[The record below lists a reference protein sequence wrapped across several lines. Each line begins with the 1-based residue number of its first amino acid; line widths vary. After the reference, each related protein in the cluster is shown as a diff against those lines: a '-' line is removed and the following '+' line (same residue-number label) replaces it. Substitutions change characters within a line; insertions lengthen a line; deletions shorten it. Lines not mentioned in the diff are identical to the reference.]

1 MKKTVLIII
10 LIITCFPNYSQVIN
24 GCVSDEITKHPLSNV
39 NVFFNATTIGT
50 ITDRYGNFKLTIH
63 ENRKLPIAISA
74 IGYNSVLLSE
84 YAAAD
89 TLLIFLTPKVYELG
103 EVKVYSKR
111 TFKERI
117 ARNHYLNMFCKQFL
131 GETLNA
137 TKCEILNDTDLVFQY
152 FEDEDMLKAYSQ
164 KPLIINNEALGY
176 QIIYFLDTFEYSQLR
191 NSLTYIGNY
200 IFIDDSILNERDR
213 IRVEQRRKSAYL
225 GSRMHFFRTLWENN
239 LDSAGYTIRDINNK
253 IISPDSL
260 VVQIDES
267 KFLLNKGLI
276 LVSYYS
282 KMFGTSIELLY
293 DYVYFDKSGFFDPYG
308 INWGGEMIRQRIAD
322 LLPFDYVPE
331 GKNRR

>member
-10 LIITCFPNYSQVIN
+10 LIITCLPNYSQVIN

-84 YAAAD
+84 YSAAD
-89 TLLIFLTPKVYELG
+89 TILIFLTPKVYELG

-137 TKCEILNDTDLVFQY
+137 TKCEILNDSDLVFKY
-152 FEDEDMLKAYSQ
+152 FKDEDILRAYSQ

-176 QIIYFLDTFEYSQLR
+176 KIIYFLDTYSE
-191 NSLTYIGNY
+191 SYDALTYIGNY
-200 IFIDDSILNERDR
+200 IFIEDSTLNERDR
-213 IRVEQRRKSAYL
+213 IKVEQRRKSAYL
-225 GSRMHFFRTLWENN
+225 GSRMHFFRALWENN
-239 LDSAGYTIRDINNK
+239 LDSAGYIIKDLTNK
-253 IISPDSL
+253 KISQDSL
-260 VVQIDES
+260 VVQIDGS
-267 KFLLNKGLI
+267 KFLVNKGLI

-282 KMFGTSIELLY
+282 KMYGTSIELLH

-308 INWGGEMIRQRIAD
+308 INWTGEMIRQRIAD
-322 LLPFDYVPE
+322 LLPFDYVL
-331 GKNRR
+331 KDSNRR

>member
-1 MKKTVLIII
+1 MKKTVLMTI
-10 LIITCFPNYSQVIN
+10 LIIACLPNYSQAIN

-39 NVFFNATTIGT
+39 NVFFNATTTGT
-50 ITDRYGNFKLTIH
+50 ITDRYGNFNLTIH

-84 YAAAD
+84 YSAAD

-131 GETLNA
+131 GETLNT
-137 TKCEILNDTDLVFQY
+137 TKCEILNDSDLVFNY
-152 FEDEDMLKAYSQ
+152 FRDEDILRAYSQ

-176 QIIYFLDTFEYSQLR
+176 KIIYFLDKYSE
-191 NSLTYIGNY
+191 SHDALTYIGNY
-200 IFIDDSILNERDR
+200 IFIEDSTLNERDR

-225 GSRMHFFRTLWENN
+225 GSRMHFFRALWENK
-239 LDSAGYTIRDINNK
+239 LDSAGFTIKDLTNQK
-253 IISPDSL
+253 ICPDSL
-260 VVQIDES
+260 VVQIDGS
-267 KFLLNKGLI
+267 KFMINKGLI

-282 KMFGTSIELLY
+282 KMYGTSIELLH

-308 INWGGEMIRQRIAD
+308 INWTGEMIRQRVAD
-322 LLPFDYVPE
+322 LLPFDYVP
-331 GKNRR
+331 KDIKSR